1 MAKRQGRYSCVGL
14 FSALP
19 SGLQRRF
26 FKGLSENGYTP
37 GMTNLQG
44 KMMIHHQ
51 VWGVHGG
58 TQFPD
63 TPLWIPKNAGRFTGT
78 PWFTC
83 EAECHC
89 HSRHLQPQTSGCHLA
104 AFKWPSASL
113 CLRPLV
119 FDVGPWS
126 LKELI
131 LGENIWITGVLCL

>member
-1 MAKRQGRYSCVGL
+1 
-14 FSALP
+14 
-19 SGLQRRF
+19 
-26 FKGLSENGYTP
+26 
-37 GMTNLQG
+37 MTNLQG
-44 KMMIHHQ
+44 KMMINSIKFGGYM
-51 VWGVHGG
+51 GVPNFQTH
-58 TQFPD
+58 PD
-63 TPLWIPKNAGRFTGT
+63 GSLNFFGEIYWYTMV
-78 PWFTC
+78 C